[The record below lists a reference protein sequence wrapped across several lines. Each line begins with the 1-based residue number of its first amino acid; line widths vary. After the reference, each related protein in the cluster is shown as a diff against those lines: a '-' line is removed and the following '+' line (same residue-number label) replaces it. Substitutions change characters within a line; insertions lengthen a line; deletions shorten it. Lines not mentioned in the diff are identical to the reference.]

1 MKRIKYLIIP
11 CLVTG
16 MVFDLHHCTDSNSLL
31 LLVNIYQSTLR
42 LFFDILHGIK
52 RMDVPL
58 MMAIEF
64 MIFLGY
70 DGKLE
75 ANSDMEKEL
84 FLSAIDQ
91 FKERFNIK
99 ITIFRCIFFQLFRIW

>member
-16 MVFDLHHCTDSNSLL
+16 MVFDSYHGTDSNSLL

-58 MMAIEF
+58 LMVIEF
-64 MIFLGY
+64 MVFLGY

-75 ANSDMEKEL
+75 TNSDMEKEL

-91 FKERFNIK
+91 FKERLNIK
-99 ITIFRCIFFQLFRIW
+99 ITIRCIFFQLFQVW

>member
-1 MKRIKYLIIP
+1 MWH
-11 CLVTG
+11 
-16 MVFDLHHCTDSNSLL
+16 M
-31 LLVNIYQSTLR
+31 NIYQSTLR
-42 LFFDILHGIK
+42 LFFDVLHGIK

-58 MMAIEF
+58 MMVIEF
-64 MIFLGY
+64 MIFLGF

-91 FKERFNIK
+91 FKEIFNVASLFM
-99 ITIFRCIFFQLFRIW
+99 TI

>member
-1 MKRIKYLIIP
+1 
-11 CLVTG
+11 
-16 MVFDLHHCTDSNSLL
+16 MVFDLHHGTECNS

-58 MMAIEF
+58 MMVIEF
-64 MIFLGY
+64 MVFLGF

-75 ANSDMEKEL
+75 ANSDLEKEL

>member
-1 MKRIKYLIIP
+1 MWH
-11 CLVTG
+11 
-16 MVFDLHHCTDSNSLL
+16 M
-31 LLVNIYQSTLR
+31 NIYQSTLR
-42 LFFDILHGIK
+42 LFFDVLHGIK

-58 MMAIEF
+58 MMVIEF
-64 MIFLGY
+64 MIFLGF

-91 FKERFNIK
+91 FKEIFNVASL
-99 ITIFRCIFFQLFRIW
+99 FF

>member
-1 MKRIKYLIIP
+1 MWH
-11 CLVTG
+11 
-16 MVFDLHHCTDSNSLL
+16 M
-31 LLVNIYQSTLR
+31 NIYQSTLR
-42 LFFDILHGIK
+42 LFFDVLHGIK

-58 MMAIEF
+58 MMVIEF
-64 MIFLGY
+64 MIFLGF

-91 FKERFNIK
+91 FKEIFNVASL
-99 ITIFRCIFFQLFRIW
+99 LF

>member
-1 MKRIKYLIIP
+1 MWH
-11 CLVTG
+11 
-16 MVFDLHHCTDSNSLL
+16 M
-31 LLVNIYQSTLR
+31 NIYQSTLR
-42 LFFDILHGIK
+42 LFFDVLHGIK

-58 MMAIEF
+58 MMVIEF
-64 MIFLGY
+64 MIFLGF

-91 FKERFNIK
+91 FKENVASYSM
-99 ITIFRCIFFQLFRIW
+99 

>member
-1 MKRIKYLIIP
+1 MW
-11 CLVTG
+11 
-16 MVFDLHHCTDSNSLL
+16 HA
-31 LLVNIYQSTLR
+31 NIYQSTLR
-42 LFFDILHGIK
+42 LFFDVLHGIK

-58 MMAIEF
+58 MMVIEF
-64 MIFLGY
+64 MIFLGF

-91 FKERFNIK
+91 FKENVASYSM
-99 ITIFRCIFFQLFRIW
+99 

>member
-1 MKRIKYLIIP
+1 
-11 CLVTG
+11 
-16 MVFDLHHCTDSNSLL
+16 MVHGTVSNSLL

-58 MMAIEF
+58 MMVIEF
-64 MIFLGY
+64 MVFLGY
-70 DGKLE
+70 DGQLE

-84 FLSAIDQ
+84 FLSAINQ

-99 ITIFRCIFFQLFRIW
+99 ITIRCIFFQMFQVW